1 MGTGWVSRPVCCHL
15 ELVVQKTQTSL
26 ILYRQ
31 GNSPF
36 KGNFSLAQYPAVQQ
50 LNQYG
55 LGGRGAV
62 NFLLRMLF
70 RPFSLAL
77 FVAPFAI
84 PLLILQRAPLVDANQ
99 QATFDDV
106 SRAKNILKRFDPRLM
121 DSTTTT
127 NVSVTDME
135 ISMAIGAA
143 LEHITPVKGRVNA
156 TPSGVAL
163 RGTAKL
169 PIPDTFVGRYVN
181 VEAVIAPSNSEL
193 EISSLMVGNL
203 LVPTRIIKPVA
214 IYALDWFMGAG
225 KGAPVYASVRSIAVV
240 RNLITVAFR
249 PPPNLF
255 ADVKAAA
262 HRVMQLDKMESIRAY
277 YANLVDTGRNG
288 ERSLT
293 PYLRNAFALAKVR
306 SQTRDP
312 VEENRAL
319 ILAFALQFG
328 DSRFTMLFSGVQ
340 TPKLKASSVDV
351 TVQNRHDWVQHMTTS
366 AGLQVAA
373 NSGISDFIGVAK
385 EIKDAQEIEGFSF
398 GDLSAD
404 RTGVRFAEVATA
416 SKSSAR
422 KVQDALST
430 AVAESQFFPSNIG
443 LPEDLKEKEF
453 KARYGDV
460 NTPVYSSQ
468 VRIIDERIAKIPLY
482 Q

>member
-1 MGTGWVSRPVCCHL
+1 MLS
-15 ELVVQKTQTSL
+15 
-26 ILYRQ
+26 
-31 GNSPF
+31 
-36 KGNFSLAQYPAVQQ
+36 
-50 LNQYG
+50 
-55 LGGRGAV
+55 
-62 NFLLRMLF
+62 LLRMLS
-70 RPFSLAL
+70 RLFSLAL

-84 PLLILQRAPLVDANQ
+84 SLLILQRAQLVEESQ

-106 SRAKNILKRFDPRLM
+106 SRAKDILKRFDPRSM

-127 NVSVTDME
+127 KVNVTDTE

-156 TPSGVAL
+156 TPYGVAL
-163 RGTAKL
+163 RGTVKL

-181 VEAVIAPSNSEL
+181 VEAVIAPSDSEL
-193 EISSLMVGNL
+193 EISSLSVGNIP
-203 LVPTRIIKPVA
+203 VPTWIIKPVT
-214 IYALDWFMGAG
+214 IYAFDWIMGTG
-225 KGAPVYASVRSIAVV
+225 KGAPVYASVRSVAVAGDV
-240 RNLITVAFR
+240 ITVAFQ

-255 ADVKAAA
+255 ADVKAAVR
-262 HRVMQLDKMESIRAY
+262 RVTQLDNVESIRAY
-277 YANLVDTGRNG
+277 YTNLIDTGQSG
-288 ERSLT
+288 DRSLT
-293 PYLRNAFALAKVR
+293 PYLRNAFALAKAR

-319 ILAFALQFG
+319 ILALALQFG
-328 DSRFTMLFSGVQ
+328 DSRFKMLLSGVQ
-340 TPKLKASSVDV
+340 TKLKDSSVDV

-373 NSGISDFIGVAK
+373 NSGISNFIGVAK
-385 EIKDAQEIEGFSF
+385 GIKDAQETEGFSF

-404 RTGVRFAEVATA
+404 RTGVRLAEVATA

-430 AVAESQFFPSNIG
+430 AVTESQFFPSNHG
-443 LPEDLKEKEF
+443 LPEDLKEGEF

-460 NTPVYSSQ
+460 NTPAYNAQ
-468 VRIIDERIAKIPLY
+468 VRIIDERIANIQLY